1 MNVARVPTVVL
12 IALSGLLIACTSSYE
27 TFRPAP
33 LDFSDREPLRLEVGA
48 VTVQSAY
55 QPQTA
60 APYVD
65 TLMPLKPEDAIR
77 EMLQARLVAIGGP
90 GTMQAVILD
99 ASVKEEALE
108 TETGFTAFF
117 KTQAVAR
124 LEGRFQVQV
133 DRLDANGVVVRSV
146 STAVE
151 RTRSIPENVGYAE
164 RQRIGYQLVRDLVED
179 LDAGLTTNM
188 EANFRDVLAP

>member
-1 MNVARVPTVVL
+1 MNVARFPTVAL
-12 IALSGLLIACTSSYE
+12 IALNGLLIACTSSYE

-33 LDFSDREPLRLEVGA
+33 LDFSGREPLRLEVG
-48 VTVQSAY
+48 TVMVESAY
-55 QPQTA
+55 RPQTA

-65 TLMPLKPEDAIR
+65 TLLPLKPEDAIR

-99 ASVKEEALE
+99 ASVKEVALE
-108 TETGFTAFF
+108 TETGFAAFF
-117 KTQAVAR
+117 KKQAVAQ

-133 DRLDANGVVVRSV
+133 DRLDPSGTVVRSV

-151 RTRSIPENVGYAE
+151 RTKSIPEGVGYAE
-164 RQRIGYQLVRDLVED
+164 RQRIGYQLVRDLVDD

-188 EANFRDVLAP
+188 QANFRDIIAP